1 MKGYFCTHKMYR
13 DNQVLQIA
21 KMNASIPICDYED
34 SRYATEFWSQ
44 ERRYEDLAERVAL
57 KKILPPCGKRL
68 IEIGAGA
75 GRLADLYA
83 GYDEVIL
90 MDYARSVLKEAQQ
103 RWGSDARFR
112 FVEADVYRLPFVP
125 GAFDVVVMVRVMHH
139 LVEVEL
145 ALAQIVSAMREEATL
160 VVEYANKCHLKA
172 IARWLLRRQ
181 AWSPFDHQ
189 PYEFARLNFDFHP
202 AWMTSRLRQAGLSI
216 TRELGASYF
225 RVGWLKRA
233 VAPHLLATADGL
245 LQESA
250 RWWKVSP
257 SVFVQACLS
266 RKAGERPA
274 QINSDRLFKC
284 PACGTVLD
292 ESKPALVCPRCKQS
306 YPLLGGVYVFK

>member
-1 MKGYFCTHKMYR
+1 
-13 DNQVLQIA
+13 
-21 KMNASIPICDYED
+21 MNTSIPICDYEG
-34 SRYATEFWSQ
+34 SQYATEFWSR

-57 KKILPPCGKRL
+57 KKILPPRGKRL

-90 MDYARSVLKEAQQ
+90 MDYAGSVLKEAHQ
-103 RWGSDARFR
+103 RWGSDNRFR

-139 LVEVEL
+139 LAEVEL
-145 ALAQIVSAMREEATL
+145 ALTQIVSAMRREATL

-181 AWSPFDHQ
+181 AWSPFDLQ

-202 AWMTSRLRQAGLSI
+202 TWMTSRLRQAGLSI
-216 TRELGASYF
+216 TRELGVSYF
-225 RVGWLKRA
+225 RMGWLKRA
-233 VAPHLLATADGL
+233 VAPHLLAAADGL

-250 RWWKVSP
+250 RWWKMSP
-257 SVFVQACLS
+257 SVFVQARLS
-266 RKAGERPA
+266 SWASDRPA
-274 QINSDRLFKC
+274 EIVSDQLFKC
-284 PACGTVLD
+284 PACGTALD
-292 ESKPALVCPRCKQS
+292 ESKPAIVCPLCNQT
-306 YPLLGGVYVFK
+306 YPLVDGVYVFK